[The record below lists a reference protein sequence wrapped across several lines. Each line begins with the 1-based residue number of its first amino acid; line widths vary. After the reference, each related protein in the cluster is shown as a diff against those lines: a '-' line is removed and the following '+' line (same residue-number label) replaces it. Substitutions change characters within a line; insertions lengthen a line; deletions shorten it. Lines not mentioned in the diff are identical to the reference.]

1 MIKIQ
6 IRHKLYLIIILIL
19 AGGIYFYNLDKESLL
34 TDEYFS
40 LYNAE
45 QSLTEIIL
53 GHQKETNPNTLPPL
67 YEIIMHF
74 WLKIFGTGEFPQRSF
89 SAFLG
94 IVSVY
99 IIYRLSR
106 LLFDEKTGL
115 LACLF
120 AALSFSWF
128 SFFRQNRCYSLFIC
142 LSLLSFYLFFYYL
155 KNKQSRLSFAILI
168 ITNICLVYTHYFAF
182 LVVAIELL
190 LSTLEIRRDVRR
202 VITNILQ
209 VCLWI
214 IFAYIPWYPNLFYD
228 INREPLMNI
237 KIYYSDLGLRLYSI
251 ATLLFSDFH
260 IEWDPLLTLLYI
272 PLLIIGWIKL
282 NKAGTTKFR
291 HLPLCLALIFLVPFI
306 TIYLVT
312 LSDRSRYYAP
322 FSFPLF
328 MLLALGIQQINKQK
342 LGKVLLLPIVVF
354 TATFNFID
362 FYDFFH
368 NPLHENW
375 KQAAQYIKEIPNYKN
390 EEMVFVFQT
399 KYNPPVFAYYYWDK
413 KIAVSFIDN
422 INNLES
428 YEKDLS
434 TIDTKHKIYLITDDP
449 RKETFFEKL
458 ELFPEDTWIWIFRYH
473 DYLSPLYIRLR
484 SNSRYFFHQIPLNP
498 EVPQIDFFLLKKIKK

>member
-1 MIKIQ
+1 MIKTE

-19 AGGIYFYNLDKESLL
+19 AGGIYFYNLDKESFL

-40 LYNAE
+40 LYKAE
-45 QSLTEIIL
+45 LPLKEIIF

-115 LACLF
+115 LVCLF
-120 AALSFSWF
+120 ASLSFSWF
-128 SFFRQNRCYSLFIC
+128 SFFRQNRCYGLFIC
-142 LSLLSFYLFFYYL
+142 LTLLSFYLFFYYL
-155 KNKQSRLSFAILI
+155 KNKQSGLSFAILI
-168 ITNICLVYTHYFAF
+168 ITNICLAYTHYFAF
-182 LVVAIELL
+182 LVVSIELL
-190 LSTLEIRRDVRR
+190 LSTLEVRR
-202 VITNILQ
+202 NVRWVTDILL
-209 VCLWI
+209 VCIWV
-214 IFAYIPWYPNLFYD
+214 IFAYIPWYPNLFHD

-237 KIYYSDLGLRLYSI
+237 KIYYSGLGLQLYSI
-251 ATLLFSDFH
+251 ATLLFADFH

-272 PLLIIGWIKL
+272 PLLVIGWIKL

-291 HLPLCLALIFLVPFI
+291 HLPLCLALIFLLPFI
-306 TIYLVT
+306 TIYSIT
-312 LSDRSRYYAP
+312 LSDRLRYYTP

-328 MLLALGIQQINKQK
+328 MLLALGIQQINQRKF
-342 LGKVLLLPIVVF
+342 GRVILLPILVF
-354 TATFNFID
+354 AATFNIID

-375 KQAAQYIKEIPNYKN
+375 KQATQYIKQIPDYENK
-390 EEMVFVFQT
+390 EMAFVFQT

-413 KIAVSFIDN
+413 KTAASFIDN
-422 INNLES
+422 IANLES

-434 TIDTKHKIYLITDDP
+434 AVGAKHKIYLITDDP
-449 RKETFFEKL
+449 RKESFL
-458 ELFPEDTWIWIFRYH
+458 ERLDLFPEDTWIWIFRYH

-484 SNSRYFFHQIPLNP
+484 NNGRYFFHQIPFNP
-498 EVPQIDFFLLKKIKK
+498 EMPQIDLFLLKKIKK